1 MIVNFKSK
9 PLEQYARKGK
19 KQKIDQ
25 RHIKNITIIL
35 NALDT
40 ATCTADF
47 DLPGKNLHSFKE
59 RNPIVWSLNVS
70 ANWRITFEFD
80 GKDVHN
86 VDYLDTH

>member
-1 MIVNFKSK
+1 MIQSYKSK
-9 PLEQYARKGK
+9 KLERLALKGK
-19 KQKIDQ
+19 VQGLDQ
-25 RHIKNITIIL
+25 RYIKAITIIL

-40 ATCTADF
+40 ATCHDDF
-47 DLPGKNLHSFKE
+47 NLPGKNLHSFNE
-59 RNPIVWSLNVS
+59 RNPKVWSLNVS

>member
-1 MIVNFKSK
+1 MIKSYKSK
-9 PLEQYARKGK
+9 KLQRYAEKGK
-19 KQKIDQ
+19 TQGVDQ
-25 RHIKNITIIL
+25 RHIRTINVIL

-40 ATCTADF
+40 ATCEDDF
-47 DLPGKNLHSFKE
+47 DLPGKNLHPFKE
-59 RNPIVWSLNVS
+59 KKPKIWSLNVS